1 MSFSLSGLFQN
12 HYISDAGAAGE
23 TAQNSGEGLKVTDQ
37 RLLALT
43 PGRTVSGEVLG
54 NNGSEIQIRLSTDLV
69 VTARMEQPIAAG
81 IGQNVLFEIKSN
93 AGGTLALR
101 PLFENMAPD
110 GNAGKALAMAGL
122 QINDRSVGMTLSMM
136 DEGMNVGRDAL
147 QKMYRQVA
155 AFPEGDVR
163 SIVQMNR
170 LGIPVTA
177 ENLEQFQAY
186 KNYEHKLVD
195 AFMQVADE
203 IPQTVE
209 NVFVQ
214 GGAENG
220 SALLRNLL
228 SLFAFGAK
236 SADGIL
242 SEADTA
248 LIDGN
253 AEISGSEAQNGNAG
267 ELPGGAQGKTDVT
280 LEQSGGAL
288 PGGQLV
294 AEKFTEE
301 MPAEAVLIQNQD
313 ETGRVSAGIVQSVE
327 SGEILSAQDVAE
339 LGTLLKAA
347 GADQELIG
355 KLQNGTLTEE
365 ELYQSVRELSHSMRN
380 HPEHTEAVK
389 NLFLSRGFQKIF
401 KNAMADQWTIKPEDL
416 DQKQVSK
423 LYERI
428 NEQTRQLARALTEAT
443 GTDTP
448 LAKTVSQIRENVDF
462 LNQMNQIYTY
472 VQLPLKLKGNS
483 AHGDLYV
490 YTSKKNLARSDGNVS
505 ALLQLDMEHLGHVSV
520 YVAMQQKKVTTN
532 FYLQD
537 EESLKLIEDHL
548 DILTKRLQDR
558 GYSVQAGCVLQKEQG
573 TVMDE
578 ILGSDKNVSV
588 MSKTSFDVRA

>member
-1 MSFSLSGLFQN
+1 MPFSLSGLFQN
-12 HYISDAGAAGE
+12 HYISETAAGE
-23 TAQNSGEGLKVTDQ
+23 ALQASGEGLKVTDQ

-43 PGRTVSGEVLG
+43 PGKTISGEVLG

-93 AGGTLALR
+93 SGGTLALR

-110 GNAGKALAMAGL
+110 GNSGKALSMAGL
-122 QINDRSVGMTLSMM
+122 PINDRSVGMTNSMM
-136 DEGMNVGRDAL
+136 EEGMNVGRDAL

-177 ENLEQFQAY
+177 ENLEQFEAY
-186 KNYEHKLVD
+186 KNYEHKLTD
-195 AFMQVADE
+195 AFMQAADE
-203 IPQTVE
+203 IPKTVE
-209 NVFVQ
+209 QVFAQQ
-214 GGAENG
+214 GSENG
-220 SALLRNLL
+220 GVLIRSLL
-228 SLFAFGAK
+228 SLFPFGTEMAEGVVAK
-236 SADGIL
+236 
-242 SEADTA
+242 ADTA
-248 LIDGN
+248 LMTESAETAGIDVQAGTVGSL
-253 AEISGSEAQNGNAG
+253 SGTTREEAA
-267 ELPGGAQGKTDVT
+267 A
-280 LEQSGGAL
+280 LEQDGFVL
-288 PGGQLV
+288 PEGQVAAKEAV
-294 AEKFTEE
+294 AEK
-301 MPAEAVLIQNQD
+301 ALSQNRS
-313 ETGRVSAGIVQSVE
+313 ETGRVTAGIVQSAE
-327 SGEILSAQDVAE
+327 SVEILSAKDALE
-339 LGTLLKAA
+339 LGALLKAA
-347 GADQELIG
+347 GAEPELIG
-355 KLQNGTLTEE
+355 KLESGVVTEW
-365 ELYQSVRELSHSMRN
+365 ELYQSVRKMAQNAQGDSGHGEN
-380 HPEHTEAVK
+380 VK
-389 NLFLSRGFQKIF
+389 KLFLSSGFQKIF
-401 KNAMADQWTIKPEDL
+401 KNAMADQWTIKPESL
-416 DQKQVSK
+416 EQKQVSK

-428 NEQTRQLARALTEAT
+428 NEQTRQLARALTEAA
-443 GTDTP
+443 GSDTP

-490 YTSKKNLARSDGNVS
+490 YTNKKNLAHSDGNVS

-520 YVAMQQKKVTTN
+520 YVAMRQEKITTN

-548 DILTKRLQDR
+548 DVLTKRLQDR
-558 GYSVQAGCVLQKEQG
+558 GYSVQAGCVLQKEQR

-578 ILGSDKNVSV
+578 ILSSDKNVSI

>member
-1 MSFSLSGLFQN
+1 MPFSLSGLFQN
-12 HYISDAGAAGE
+12 HYISETAAGE
-23 TAQNSGEGLKVTDQ
+23 ALQASGEGLKVTDQ

-43 PGRTVSGEVLG
+43 PGKTISGEVLG

-93 AGGTLALR
+93 SGGTLALR

-110 GNAGKALAMAGL
+110 GNAGKALSMAGL
-122 QINDRSVGMTLSMM
+122 PINDRSVGMTNSMM
-136 DEGMNVGRDAL
+136 EEGMNVGRDAL

-177 ENLEQFQAY
+177 ENLEQFEAY
-186 KNYEHKLVD
+186 KNYEHKLTD
-195 AFMQVADE
+195 AFMQAVDE
-203 IPQTVE
+203 IPKTVE
-209 NVFVQ
+209 QVFAQ
-214 GGAENG
+214 QGSENGGALIR
-220 SALLRNLL
+220 SLL
-228 SLFAFGAK
+228 SLFPFGTEMAEGVLAK
-236 SADGIL
+236 
-242 SEADTA
+242 ADTA
-248 LIDGN
+248 LMTEN
-253 AEISGSEAQNGNAG
+253 AETAGIDVQAGTVGSLSGTTQEEAA
-267 ELPGGAQGKTDVT
+267 A
-280 LEQSGGAL
+280 LEQDGFVL
-288 PGGQLV
+288 PEGQV
-294 AEKFTEE
+294 AAK
-301 MPAEAVLIQNQD
+301 EAVTEKALSQNRS
-313 ETGRVSAGIVQSVE
+313 ETGRVTAGIVQSAE
-327 SGEILSAQDVAE
+327 SVEILSAKDALE
-339 LGTLLKAA
+339 LGAFLKAA
-347 GADQELIG
+347 GAEPELIG
-355 KLQNGTLTEE
+355 KLESGVVTEW
-365 ELYQSVRELSHSMRN
+365 ELYQSVRKMAQNAQGDSGHGEN
-380 HPEHTEAVK
+380 VK
-389 NLFLSRGFQKIF
+389 KLFLSSGFQKIF
-401 KNAMADQWTIKPEDL
+401 KNAMADQWTIKPESL
-416 DQKQVSK
+416 EQKQVSK

-428 NEQTRQLARALTEAT
+428 NEQTRQLARALTEAA
-443 GTDTP
+443 GSDTP

-490 YTSKKNLARSDGNVS
+490 YTNKKNLAHSDGNVS

-520 YVAMQQKKVTTN
+520 YVAMRQEKITTN

-548 DILTKRLQDR
+548 DVLTKRLQDR
-558 GYSVQAGCVLQKEQG
+558 GYSVQAGCVLQKEQR

-578 ILGSDKNVSV
+578 ILSSDKNVSI